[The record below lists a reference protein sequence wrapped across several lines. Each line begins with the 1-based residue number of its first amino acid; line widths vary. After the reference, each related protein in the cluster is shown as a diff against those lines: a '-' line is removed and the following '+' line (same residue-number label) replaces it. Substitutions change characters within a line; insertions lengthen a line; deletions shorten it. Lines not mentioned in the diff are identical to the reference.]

1 MFRFK
6 YEDLFNVWLEKKD
19 INEKKSNVFEH
30 VIQIVGSD
38 ETVVISNDIQKKICR
53 LCNSFEQ
60 KWSDCQRTICRFK
73 SKNSDWLKREIT
85 FTDDAI
91 PSASSS

>member
-1 MFRFK
+1 MIRFK

-38 ETVVISNDIQKKICR
+38 ETVVIRNDIQKKICR

-60 KWSDCQRTICRFK
+60 KWSDCQRT
-73 SKNSDWLKREIT
+73 
-85 FTDDAI
+85 
-91 PSASSS
+91 

>member
-1 MFRFK
+1 MFSFK
-6 YEDLFNVWLEKKD
+6 YEDLYNVWLEKKD

-60 KWSDCQRTICRFK
+60 NGQIAKEQYAD
-73 SKNSDWLKREIT
+73 LKLKIQ
-85 FTDDAI
+85 I
-91 PSASSS
+91 G

>member
-1 MFRFK
+1 MMFRFK

-60 KWSDCQRTICRFK
+60 KWSDCK
-73 SKNSDWLKREIT
+73 EPYADLKVKIQ
-85 FTDDAI
+85 I
-91 PSASSS
+91 G

>member
-30 VIQIVGSD
+30 VIHIVGSD
-38 ETVVISNDIQKKICR
+38 ETVVINNDIQKKICR

-60 KWSDCQRTICRFK
+60 KW
-73 SKNSDWLKREIT
+73 
-85 FTDDAI
+85 
-91 PSASSS
+91 